1 MVHVLKTLQKH
12 VLAVHSA
19 ASEFRDDDIL
29 FMTGGWMKVPVHLC
43 LVLLLD

>member
-1 MVHVLKTLQKH
+1 VN
-12 VLAVHSA
+12 SA

-29 FMTGGWMKVPVHLC
+29 FVCGGWMKVPVHLC